1 MRIDRLAARELGEF
15 WSLREDVTVR
25 FGRRT
30 VLRTPW
36 GELCIHRP
44 GSLLCEA
51 LRRMQLGPVSLANV
65 VPGFPGYDVPE
76 SEWNDAS
83 RELLDALDPLQ
94 HVIVRHLAIGA
105 SPLLSVIPVSPHAT
119 FHPPSDPPPDPDPFP
134 PGGGFRP
141 LEEAVPG
148 RPGRDPVLSYEG
160 RDHRVELRGPDAP
173 KLLLHFQLG
182 DGASRPPVD
191 GRLPETVVR
200 AARAYVV
207 AAGMLSP
214 VDPDP
219 PGAIGREQRNNRE
232 QRNSREQRERREHRE
247 QRENRSSTTDPAS
260 GLPMIRTGDVLP
272 TEHSGPWGT
281 GDSSTGRSGGDD
293 FPRGRSQDRSRGGS

>member
-36 GELCIHRP
+36 GELCIYRP

-65 VPGFPGYDVPE
+65 APGFPGYDVPE
-76 SEWNDAS
+76 REWNDAS
-83 RELLDALDPLQ
+83 RELLGALDPLQ

-105 SPLLSVIPVSPHAT
+105 SPLLSVIPLSRHAT
-119 FHPPSDPPPDPDPFP
+119 FRPPPDPVPSP
-134 PGGGFRP
+134 PGDGFRP
-141 LEEAVPG
+141 LEEAVP
-148 RPGRDPVLSYEG
+148 RRLGRDLVFSYEG

-173 KLLLHFQLG
+173 KLLRHLRAG
-182 DGASRPPVD
+182 DGDSRPPVD
-191 GRLPETVVR
+191 GRLPAAVVR
-200 AARAYVV
+200 AARAYAV
-207 AAGMLSP
+207 AAGPLSP
-214 VDPDP
+214 VEY
-219 PGAIGREQRNNRE
+219 G
-232 QRNSREQRERREHRE
+232 
-247 QRENRSSTTDPAS
+247 ENRSSATDPAS

-272 TEHSGPWGT
+272 TEHRGPGPLT
-281 GDSSTGRSGGDD
+281 T
-293 FPRGRSQDRSRGGS
+293 